1 VIIMTLAK
9 EKMDK
14 EPQNPLARAF
24 NNAIVQPLR
33 ESRSEMKKVVWPT
46 RQEVIRLTIVV
57 VVLSAIISTVLFLAD
72 SLFTWLLLQLQ
83 NLVQ

>member
-1 VIIMTLAK
+1 MTLAK

-14 EPQNPLARAF
+14 EPQNPVVRAF

-33 ESRSEMKKVVWPT
+33 ESRSEMKKVVWPS

-57 VVLSAIISTVLFLAD
+57 VVLSAIISAVLFLAD

-83 NLVQ
+83 NLVR